1 MNDIYNQCKNEET
14 ASGDIAFAPQMGF
27 SAPSKED
34 KELLKDKSKKK
45 EKLSQQQARLKREQ
59 EVKEAVEQS
68 IVTLKED
75 IGNELLKITKQSRLT
90 ASSFITVFKGVRD
103 ITPAMYAI
111 RLLRPIQSVREL
123 KKKLPDDIGELEL
136 TMSALRNRKTIAV
149 YEPFDSMMGICG
161 AKIAS
166 IVDGVGMVYQ
176 GAVDLNYAEQETLYI
191 GDMDKAAE
199 IASGLGAVKVSG
211 KTIYP
216 HGGVFNPRM
225 FTIIKDILM
234 TDERSGHANAIK

>member
-1 MNDIYNQCKNEET
+1 
-14 ASGDIAFAPQMGF
+14 
-27 SAPSKED
+27 
-34 KELLKDKSKKK
+34 
-45 EKLSQQQARLKREQ
+45 
-59 EVKEAVEQS
+59 
-68 IVTLKED
+68 
-75 IGNELLKITKQSRLT
+75 
-90 ASSFITVFKGVRD
+90 
-103 ITPAMYAI
+103 
-111 RLLRPIQSVREL
+111 
-123 KKKLPDDIGELEL
+123 
-136 TMSALRNRKTIAV
+136 
-149 YEPFDSMMGICG
+149 
-161 AKIAS
+161 
-166 IVDGVGMVYQ
+166 MVYQ